1 MSQTRRHERSLKNE
15 LTRNQVK
22 FVVVV
27 VVVVAVVVG
36 SAVVGDAAA
45 EESQAV
51 EAGAKKKDFV
61 FSFSTTVVP
70 VVLSSRSR
78 AYKRRLSQAM
88 AIKRSER

>member
-1 MSQTRRHERSLKNE
+1 MSQTRRQERSLKIE

-22 FVVVV
+22 FVV

-36 SAVVGDAAA
+36 SAVVGDAVA